1 MIVIRKKI
9 QRIKKLINALNF
21 TLVHTKL
28 NAEADVGNV
37 CSEIKQFVC
46 EICDMCIEK
55 FLQAEKS
62 LEFKGMSGS
71 VKDQQKVLRLM
82 KTLYGMADEMDTR
95 DFHIGNKDKS
105 TSMFPQ

>member
-37 CSEIKQFVC
+37 CSEIK
-46 EICDMCIEK
+46 
-55 FLQAEKS
+55 
-62 LEFKGMSGS
+62 
-71 VKDQQKVLRLM
+71 
-82 KTLYGMADEMDTR
+82 
-95 DFHIGNKDKS
+95 
-105 TSMFPQ
+105 